1 MELGT
6 GERNHVIYKIKVK
19 WKIVGQVLES
29 LGGHVIG
36 RYLQGPKEEDRI
48 AQQKKTR
55 RHKETS
61 VLHETKEAGE
71 AQGGPLHSYQ
81 PVEFKKINVRGL

>member
-1 MELGT
+1 MFQIILKRKQRMELGT

-48 AQQKKTR
+48 AQ
-55 RHKETS
+55 
-61 VLHETKEAGE
+61 
-71 AQGGPLHSYQ
+71 
-81 PVEFKKINVRGL
+81 